1 MMMKK
6 TLLVAAAALFA
17 SVTFAQEGIITN
29 KKGTPILPQAGDYAI
44 GVDATPFLEYFGN
57 MFNGEN
63 FNAAPGFQYN
73 TDRPFSIYAKQFISS
88 TEAYRLTARIGFGNT
103 KIEL

>member
-63 FNAAPGFQYN
+63 FNAAQVFN
-73 TDRPFSIYAKQFISS
+73 TIRIDRLVFMPSNLYLLQK
-88 TEAYRLTARIGFGNT
+88 LTD
-103 KIEL
+103 